1 MTARQVAVPPAG
13 AEAGAEGM
21 IVALARV
28 PGYPYL
34 CASSLLWHTTRW
46 GGLFLITYLITSVA
60 HSPVLVQLAGA
71 LLFIPM
77 LVGGLAAGAISDR
90 FERRRMVLTVQ
101 AVLVPIEFAMF
112 FLVQSGQ
119 VRVWMCMPYM
129 LALGAGGLV
138 NMTAQR
144 PLIYEIA
151 GPRLAPAAMAI
162 EATAQAGSSM
172 IGTLVGGL
180 LISHLGMAAGFAGM
194 AVLLCGSIV
203 LLWRVPSPA
212 RQTAREDAA
221 SHAVRAQLAAC
232 ADLVR
237 GSQRL
242 RGTLAVTIVMNLLCF
257 GYLPLVP
264 LVADRFSVG
273 AALAGVLAAATGA
286 GQILSGL
293 TLSTLRLSRPGVV
306 FAAGSG
312 VALAGLIGF
321 ALAPTFALAV
331 VALFLGGLGQ
341 GCFAAMQ
348 GLLAIESAG
357 DSQRGAVLGI
367 LSTCIGALPIGMVLM
382 GLEAASLQRWTLS
395 RRNWRQLDTVVGDD
409 EETAERRFFDRW
421 TAGKRGAGF
430 DPLSVDRGGPPPT
443 RDVPGQPFS
452 KPPPLPQGG
461 IIGLFPEPG
470 GQR

>member
-1 MTARQVAVPPAG
+1 MTARPVAVPPTGAKAG
-13 AEAGAEGM
+13 PEGV
-21 IVALARV
+21 IIALARV

-46 GGLFLITYLITSVA
+46 GGLFMITYLITSVA
-60 HSPVLVQLAGA
+60 HSPILVQLAGA
-71 LLFIPM
+71 LLYIPM
-77 LVGGLAAGAISDR
+77 LVGGLVAGAISDR

-101 AVLVPIEFAMF
+101 AVLVPIEFAMY

-129 LALGAGGLV
+129 LALGVGGLV

-151 GPRLAPAAMAI
+151 GLRLAPAAMAI

-194 AVLLCGSIV
+194 AILLCVSLV
-203 LLWRVPSPA
+203 LLWRVPAPV
-212 RQTAREDAA
+212 RQAVRQDAA
-221 SHAVRAQLAAC
+221 SHAARAQLAAC
-232 ADLVR
+232 AALVR
-237 GSQRL
+237 DSQRL

-264 LVADRFSVG
+264 LVAGRFSVG

-286 GQILSGL
+286 GQILCGL
-293 TLSTLRLSRPGVV
+293 TLSTLRLSRHGLV

-312 VALAGLIGF
+312 VALTGLIGF
-321 ALAPTFALAV
+321 AVAPTFDLAV

-348 GLLAIESAG
+348 GLLAIESA
-357 DSQRGAVLGI
+357 DESQRGAVLGV

-382 GLEAASLQRWTLS
+382 GCEAAAVGIRPALIYSALAGLTL
-395 RRNWRQLDTVVGDD
+395 LGCVL
-409 EETAERRFFDRW
+409 A
-421 TAGKRGAGF
+421 A
-430 DPLSVDRGGPPPT
+430 
-443 RDVPGQPFS
+443 
-452 KPPPLPQGG
+452 LPQ
-461 IIGLFPEPG
+461 LLAVARPAARTPA
-470 GQR
+470 R

>member
-1 MTARQVAVPPAG
+1 
-13 AEAGAEGM
+13 M

-28 PGYPYL
+28 PGYPSL

-46 GGLFLITYLITSVA
+46 GGLFLITYLITGMA
-60 HSPVLVQLAGA
+60 HSPFLVQLAGA

-77 LVGGLAAGAISDR
+77 LVGGLLAGAISDR

-101 AVLVPIEFAMF
+101 AVLVPVEFAMF

-119 VRVWMCMPYM
+119 VRVWLCLPYM
-129 LALGAGGLV
+129 LALGVGGLV

-172 IGTLVGGL
+172 IGTLASGL

-194 AVLLCGSIV
+194 AVLLCVSLA
-203 LLWRVPSPA
+203 LLRRVPIPA
-212 RQTAREDAA
+212 RPAARSGAA
-221 SHAVRAQLAAC
+221 SPGGRPPGAPRAAAGHAVRAQLAAC
-232 ADLVR
+232 AALVR

-264 LVADRFSVG
+264 LVAGRFSVG
-273 AALAGVLAAATGA
+273 AALTGLLAAATGA
-286 GQILSGL
+286 GQILCGL
-293 TLSTLRLSRPGVV
+293 TLSTLRISRHGLV

-331 VALFLGGLGQ
+331 AALFLGGLGQ

-348 GLLAIESAG
+348 GLLAIESAAE
-357 DSQRGAVLGI
+357 SQRGAVLGV
-367 LSTCIGALPIGMVLM
+367 LSTCIGALPIGMLLM
-382 GLEAASLQRWTLS
+382 GFEAAVAGIRPALICSALAGLTLLGCVIA
-395 RRNWRQLDTVVGDD
+395 R
-409 EETAERRFFDRW
+409 
-421 TAGKRGAGF
+421 
-430 DPLSVDRGGPPPT
+430 
-443 RDVPGQPFS
+443 
-452 KPPPLPQGG
+452 LPQ
-461 IIGLFPEPG
+461 LLAADRPA
-470 GQR
+470 